1 MTFDEFWEKVA
12 EIHKCQFY
20 VGEGKFYVKDS
31 VVSKLLCIA
40 GVPQMK
46 RARLSLSL
54 CMVIKRTVIRN
65 MFQLLMCKGFFQVS
79 GM

>member
-1 MTFDEFWEKVA
+1 MTFEFWEKVA

-31 VVSKLLCIA
+31 VASEMLCIA
-40 GVPQMK
+40 GAPQMK
-46 RARLSLSL
+46 RAGLPLSL
-54 CMVIKRTVIRN
+54 CMVITRTVVRN
-65 MFQLLMCKGFFQVS
+65 MFQLLLCKAVFFQVS